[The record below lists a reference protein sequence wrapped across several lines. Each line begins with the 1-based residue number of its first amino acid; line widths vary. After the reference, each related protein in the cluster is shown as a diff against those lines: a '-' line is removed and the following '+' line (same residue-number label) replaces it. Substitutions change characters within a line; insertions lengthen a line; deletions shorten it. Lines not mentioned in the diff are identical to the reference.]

1 MDLKLSTVHPAELRK
16 VLLLNRHFEDDDID
30 EEMYFTFTLK
40 RKNWANRGKKKGA
53 QKQKE
58 YRNRPFFMKEEEHKP
73 QANLR
78 LRAIVVHKRLSKLV
92 K

>member
-40 RKNWANRGKKKGA
+40 RKIEPIEERKK
-53 QKQKE
+53 
-58 YRNRPFFMKEEEHKP
+58 EHKSRK
-73 QANLR
+73 N
-78 LRAIVVHKRLSKLV
+78 IETGHSS
-92 K
+92 